1 MSEPSTTPPTTPP
14 TAAHAAVLATLDRI
28 TAAWNA
34 GDATAYGTEFTADA
48 TYVTFDGHVLVG
60 RDAIV
65 DIHRWLFDGPLRGS
79 TLGATS
85 TGEHSPD
92 VRFLRPD
99 VAHVLTA
106 GAVRP
111 GDRPGTTPDR
121 DSVPSFV
128 LVDDGDGWRVT
139 AFHNTRRQAVAR

>member
-1 MSEPSTTPPTTPP
+1 MSAAPS
-14 TAAHAAVLATLDRI
+14 AAAEAAVLATLARV
-28 TAAWNA
+28 TGAWNA
-34 GDATAYGTEFTADA
+34 GDATAYGAEFTPDA

-65 DIHRWLFDGPLRGS
+65 DVHRWLFDGPLKGS
-79 TLGATS
+79 TMGATS
-85 TGEHSPD
+85 TGGDSPT

-111 GDRPGTTPDR
+111 AELVETTPDR

>member
-1 MSEPSTTPPTTPP
+1 MSETPTP
-14 TAAHAAVLATLDRI
+14 AEAQGAVLATLDRI

-34 GDATAYGTEFTADA
+34 GDATAFGAEFTPDA
-48 TYVTFDGHVLVG
+48 TYVTFDGQVLIG

-65 DIHRWLFDGPLRGS
+65 DVHRWLFDGPLKGS
-79 TLGATS
+79 RMGATS
-85 TGEHSPD
+85 TGEDAPA

-111 GDRPGTTPDR
+111 GDRAGTTPDR

>member
-1 MSEPSTTPPTTPP
+1 MSARPTGTP

-34 GDATAYGTEFTADA
+34 GDATAFGAEFTPDA
-48 TYVTFDGHVLVG
+48 TYVTFDGQVLVG
-60 RDAIV
+60 RDAVV
-65 DIHRWLFDGPLRGS
+65 DVHRWLFDGPLKGS
-79 TLGATS
+79 TMGATS
-85 TGEHSPD
+85 TGDDAPD

-99 VAHVLTA
+99 VAHVLVA

-111 GDRPGTTPDR
+111 ADQAETAPDR

-128 LVDDGDGWRVT
+128 LVDDGGGWLVT

>member
-1 MSEPSTTPPTTPP
+1 MSAAPHPSQ
-14 TAAHAAVLATLDRI
+14 AAVVATLDRI
-28 TAAWNA
+28 AAAWNA
-34 GDATAYGTEFTADA
+34 ADADAYGAEFTTDA
-48 TYVTFDGHVLVG
+48 TYVTFDGSVLTG
-60 RDAIV
+60 RDAIIDV
-65 DIHRWLFDGPLRGS
+65 HRWLFDGPLKGS
-79 TLGATS
+79 TMGAAS
-85 TGEHSPD
+85 TGSAADSPT

-111 GDRPGTTPDR
+111 GDRAETTPDR